1 MADDYER
8 LAEKTELT
16 YEEALALKKEM
27 VKRLE
32 IDETL
37 ADLVHP
43 ATGWRVATRMTKSEA
58 LKFLE
63 RTATDAAGRGDRDES
78 P

>member
-1 MADDYER
+1 
-8 LAEKTELT
+8 
-16 YEEALALKKEM
+16 M

-43 ATGWRVATRMTKSEA
+43 ATGWGVATRITKSEA

-63 RTATDAAGRGDRDES
+63 RTATDAAGRGERDES